1 MEIPDQ
7 IPNIQSLTFEV
18 LMKLIDEHSIFAITD
33 EKGVITHANS
43 EFLKLSQYSREELI
57 GSSHNILRSDEHSD
71 EFFTNLW
78 HTISSGETWKGEIK
92 NKAKDGSH
100 YWLKTTIRAMYNP
113 KNEIIA
119 YVSLRTDITDHK
131 KNEQQAV
138 EDKEEIKKQNE
149 KLKEK
154 DELLQTKNLK
164 LETELLG
171 QQKELLKNE
180 RLTSIGLLASRMS
193 HDMRNPLSIIRVS
206 MENIKML
213 NELNFKNIHQFEK
226 IERATQRMTH
236 QIDNVLDYVKDQYP
250 RKYKIEFSKILTDA
264 IDLTN
269 IPRKVDLIRPK
280 KDYEIVGDKRLFST
294 AMINLIY
301 NAIQAINGIGTIEIT
316 INEIES
322 ITVIQIKDSGKGI
335 PKENIEKIFDP
346 LFTTKQSGTGLGL
359 SSVKSIIEAHG
370 GNILV
375 TSPPTI
381 FTITIPKNQD

>member
-1 MEIPDQ
+1 MEMSDQ
-7 IPNIQSLTFEV
+7 VPNIQSLTFDV

-33 EKGVITHANS
+33 EKGVITHANN
-43 EFLKLSQYSREELI
+43 EFLRLSQYSREELI
-57 GSSHNILRSDEHSD
+57 GNTHNILKSDEHSND
-71 EFFTNLW
+71 FFSELWQKITN
-78 HTISSGETWKGEIK
+78 GETWKGEIK

-100 YWLKTTIRAMYNP
+100 YWLKTTIRPMYNTRR
-113 KNEIIA
+113 EIIA
-119 YVSLRTDITDHK
+119 YVSLRTDIT
-131 KNEQQAV
+131 EQKIAA
-138 EDKEEIKKQNE
+138 EIAIKDEKEIKIQNE
-149 KLKEK
+149 KLRKQ

-164 LETELLG
+164 LETELLE
-171 QQKELLKNE
+171 QQEELLKNE

-206 MENIKML
+206 IENIKMI

-250 RKYKIEFSKILTDA
+250 KKDKIKFSKILTDA

-280 KDYEIVGDKRLFST
+280 NDCEIVGDKRLFST

>member
-1 MEIPDQ
+1 MSDQ
-7 IPNIQSLTFEV
+7 VPNIQSLTFDV

-33 EKGVITHANS
+33 EKGVITHANN
-43 EFLKLSQYSREELI
+43 EFLRLSQYSREELI
-57 GSSHNILRSDEHSD
+57 GNTHNILKSDEHSND
-71 EFFTNLW
+71 FFSELWQKITN
-78 HTISSGETWKGEIK
+78 GETWKGEIK

-100 YWLKTTIRAMYNP
+100 YWLKTTIRPMYNTRR
-113 KNEIIA
+113 EIIA
-119 YVSLRTDITDHK
+119 YVSLRTDIT
-131 KNEQQAV
+131 EQKIAA
-138 EDKEEIKKQNE
+138 EIAIKDEKEIKIQNE
-149 KLKEK
+149 KLRKQ

-164 LETELLG
+164 LETELLE
-171 QQKELLKNE
+171 QQEELLKNE

-206 MENIKML
+206 IENIKMI

-250 RKYKIEFSKILTDA
+250 KKDKIKFSKILTDA

-280 KDYEIVGDKRLFST
+280 KDYEIVADKRLFST

-370 GNILV
+370 GKIMV